1 MDIRKLLNNRILKN
15 VTLLVSGTAIAQII
29 LMLFQLVL
37 RRLYSPEVFGAFSVY
52 MSIVGILIILSTMRY
67 ELAVVLPKEDRKA
80 SGLVAGGILISL
92 TINILVLIITI
103 IFKKYIVN
111 WLDFPEKYGYWL
123 YFVPLSTFLFSTYQ
137 FLNYWLTR
145 NSAFK
150 AISINKV
157 SRRLSEGIVQSIFGA
172 IKSPSG
178 LFAGDIVGNAAN
190 ITAGYY
196 QAKRKGFTFK
206 NLSFRKIRASLRRY
220 SSFPKY
226 QTIPA
231 VLNAASMLLPVFFI
245 NKFYSS
251 DTAGYFDLSRQMLI
265 VPISFITASLSQ
277 VLLKELSDRVKNN
290 AKLTPSILKTAMYL
304 SIGILPF
311 MIVIMIWGEGL
322 FSFFFSETWRVS
334 GNYSAILAPA
344 FAVQFIV
351 SPLSISFTVLEKLKV
366 LAAWQICYFGAVL
379 ALLSLSHLSITY
391 FLAIYTGINIVAY
404 SIYFLLIINCTRRY
418 DKRTENEIQTHIE

>member
-1 MDIRKLLNNRILKN
+1 MEIRKLLNNRILKN

-52 MSIVGILIILSTMRY
+52 MSIVGILVILSTMRY

-103 IFKKYIVN
+103 IFKTYIIK
-111 WLDFPEKYGYWL
+111 WLDFPAEYGYWL

-137 FLNYWLTR
+137 FFNYWLTR

-157 SRRLSEGIVQSIFGA
+157 SRRLSEGIVQTIFGA
-172 IKSPSG
+172 VKSASG
-178 LFAGDIVGNAAN
+178 LFTGDIVGNVAN
-190 ITAGYY
+190 ITAGFY
-196 QAKRKGFTFK
+196 QTKRKGFTFS
-206 NLSFRKIRASLRRY
+206 NLSWRKIKASLKRY

-231 VLNAASMLLPVFFI
+231 VLNTASMLLPIFLI

-251 DTAGYFDLSRQMLI
+251 ETAGYFDLSRQMLI

-304 SIGILPF
+304 SIGIIPF
-311 MIVIMIWGEGL
+311 MVVIMIWGEGL

-334 GNYSAILAPA
+334 GSYSAILAPA

-379 ALLSLSHLSITY
+379 ALLSLSYLPITH

-404 SIYFLLIINCTRRY
+404 TIYFLLIINCTRKY
-418 DKRTENEIQTHIE
+418 DKRTGNES

>member
-1 MDIRKLLNNRILKN
+1 MEIRKLLNNRILKN

-52 MSIVGILIILSTMRY
+52 MSIVGILVILSTMRY

-92 TINILVLIITI
+92 AINILVLIVTI
-103 IFKKYIVN
+103 IFKTYIIK
-111 WLDFPEKYGYWL
+111 WLDFPEEYGYWL

-137 FLNYWLTR
+137 FFNYWLTR

-157 SRRLSEGIVQSIFGA
+157 SRRLSEGIVQTIFGA
-172 IKSPSG
+172 IKSASG
-178 LFAGDIVGNAAN
+178 LFTGDIVGNAAN
-190 ITAGYY
+190 ITAGFY
-196 QAKRKGFTFK
+196 QAKRKGFTFR
-206 NLSFRKIRASLRRY
+206 NLSFRKIHASLRRY

-231 VLNAASMLLPVFFI
+231 VLNTASMLLPVFFI

-251 DTAGYFDLSRQMLI
+251 ETAGYFDLSRQMLI

-277 VLLKELSDRVKNN
+277 VLLKELSDKVKSN
-290 AKLTPSILKTAMYL
+290 ARLTPSILKTAMYL

-311 MIVIMIWGEGL
+311 LIVIMIWGEGL

-366 LAAWQICYFGAVL
+366 LAAWQICYFGAVIS
-379 ALLSLSHLSITY
+379 LLCLTNLPITY

-404 SIYFLLIINCTRRY
+404 TIYFLLIINCTRKY
-418 DKRTENEIQTHIE
+418 DKRIGNEN

>member
-1 MDIRKLLNNRILKN
+1 MEIRKLLNNRILKN

-52 MSIVGILIILSTMRY
+52 MSIVGILVILSTMRY

-92 TINILVLIITI
+92 SINILVLIVTI
-103 IFKKYIVN
+103 IFKTYIIK
-111 WLDFPEKYGYWL
+111 WLDFPEEYGYWL

-137 FLNYWLTR
+137 FFNYWLTR

-157 SRRLSEGIVQSIFGA
+157 SRRLSEGIVQTIFGA
-172 IKSPSG
+172 IKSASG
-178 LFAGDIVGNAAN
+178 LFTGDIVGNAAN
-190 ITAGYY
+190 ITAGFY
-196 QAKRKGFTFK
+196 QAKRKGFTFR

-231 VLNAASMLLPVFFI
+231 VLNTASMLLPVFFI

-251 DTAGYFDLSRQMLI
+251 ETAGYFDLSRQMLI

-304 SIGILPF
+304 SIGIIPF
-311 MIVIMIWGEGL
+311 MVVIMIWGEGL

-334 GNYSAILAPA
+334 GSYSAILAPA

-366 LAAWQICYFGAVL
+366 LAAWQICYFVAVF
-379 ALLSLSHLSITY
+379 ALLSLSYLPITH

-404 SIYFLLIINCTRRY
+404 TIYFLLIINCTRKY
-418 DKRTENEIQTHIE
+418 DKRIGNES

>member
-1 MDIRKLLNNRILKN
+1 MEIRKLLNNRILKN

-52 MSIVGILIILSTMRY
+52 MSIVGILVILSTMRY

-92 TINILVLIITI
+92 TINILVLIVTI
-103 IFKKYIVN
+103 IFKTYIIK
-111 WLDFPEKYGYWL
+111 WLDFPEEYGYWL

-137 FLNYWLTR
+137 FFNYWLTR

-157 SRRLSEGIVQSIFGA
+157 SRRLSEGIVQTIFGA
-172 IKSPSG
+172 IKSASG
-178 LFAGDIVGNAAN
+178 LFTGDIVGNAAN
-190 ITAGYY
+190 ITAGFY
-196 QAKRKGFTFK
+196 QAKRKGFTFR

-231 VLNAASMLLPVFFI
+231 VLNTASMLLPVFFI

-251 DTAGYFDLSRQMLI
+251 ETAGYFDLSRQMLI

-311 MIVIMIWGEGL
+311 LIVIMIWGEGL

-366 LAAWQICYFGAVL
+366 LAAWQICYFGAVIS
-379 ALLSLSHLSITY
+379 LLCLTNLPITY

-404 SIYFLLIINCTRRY
+404 TIYFLLIINCTRKY
-418 DKRTENEIQTHIE
+418 DKRIGNEN

>member
-1 MDIRKLLNNRILKN
+1 MEIRKLLNNRILKN

-52 MSIVGILIILSTMRY
+52 MSIVGILVILSTMRY

-92 TINILVLIITI
+92 AINILVLIITI
-103 IFKKYIVN
+103 IFKTYIIK
-111 WLDFPEKYGYWL
+111 WLDFPEEYGYWL

-137 FLNYWLTR
+137 FFNYWLTR

-157 SRRLSEGIVQSIFGA
+157 SRRLSEGIVQTIFGA
-172 IKSPSG
+172 VKSASG
-178 LFAGDIVGNAAN
+178 LFTGDIVGNAAN
-190 ITAGYY
+190 ITAGFY
-196 QAKRKGFTFK
+196 QAKRNGFTFS
-206 NLSFRKIRASLRRY
+206 NLSWRKIKASLKRY

-231 VLNAASMLLPVFFI
+231 VLNTASMLLPIFLI

-251 DTAGYFDLSRQMLI
+251 ETAGYFDLSRQMLI

-304 SIGILPF
+304 SIGIIPF
-311 MIVIMIWGEGL
+311 MVVIMIWGEGL

-334 GNYSAILAPA
+334 GSYSAILAPA

-379 ALLSLSHLSITY
+379 ALLSLSYLPITH

-404 SIYFLLIINCTRRY
+404 TIYFLLIINCTRKY
-418 DKRTENEIQTHIE
+418 DKRTGNES

>member
-1 MDIRKLLNNRILKN
+1 MEIRKLLSNRILKN

-52 MSIVGILIILSTMRY
+52 MSIVGILVILSTMRY

-80 SGLVAGGILISL
+80 SGLVAGGIFISL
-92 TINILVLIITI
+92 AINILVLIVTV
-103 IFKKYIVN
+103 IFKTHIIR
-111 WLDFPEKYGYWL
+111 WLDFPEEYGYWL
-123 YFVPLSTFLFSTYQ
+123 YFVPLSTFLFSVYQ
-137 FLNYWLTR
+137 FINYWLTR

-157 SRRLSEGIVQSIFGA
+157 FRRLSEGITQTGLGFA
-172 IKSPSG
+172 KSPFG
-178 LFAGDIVGNAAN
+178 LFSGDIIGNSVN
-190 ITAGYY
+190 IASGFY
-196 QAKRKGFTFK
+196 QAKRKGFTFS
-206 NLSFRKIRASLRRY
+206 NLSIKKIRASLKRY

-231 VLNAASMLLPVFFI
+231 VLNTASMLLPVFFI

-251 DTAGYFDLSRQMLI
+251 ETAGYFDLSRQMLI

-290 AKLTPSILKTAMYL
+290 TKLTQSIFKTAMYL

-311 MIVIMIWGEGL
+311 MIVIMIWGESL
-322 FSFFFSETWRVS
+322 FSFFFSETWRIS
-334 GNYSAILAPA
+334 GSYSAILAPA

-366 LAAWQICYFGAVL
+366 LAAWQVCYFGSVI
-379 ALLSLSHLSITY
+379 ALLCLTNLPITY

-404 SIYFLLIINCTRRY
+404 TIYFLLIINCTHKY
-418 DKRTENEIQTHIE
+418 DKRTGNEN

>member
-1 MDIRKLLNNRILKN
+1 MEIRKLLNNRILKN

-52 MSIVGILIILSTMRY
+52 MSIVGILVILSTMRY

-92 TINILVLIITI
+92 AINILVLIITI
-103 IFKKYIVN
+103 IFKTYIIK
-111 WLDFPEKYGYWL
+111 WLDFPAEYGYWL

-137 FLNYWLTR
+137 FFNYWLTR

-157 SRRLSEGIVQSIFGA
+157 SRRLSEGIVQTIFGA
-172 IKSPSG
+172 VKSASG
-178 LFAGDIVGNAAN
+178 LFTGDIVGNAAN
-190 ITAGYY
+190 ITAGFY
-196 QAKRKGFTFK
+196 QAKRNGFTFS
-206 NLSFRKIRASLRRY
+206 NLSWRKIKASLKRY

-231 VLNAASMLLPVFFI
+231 VLNTASMLLPIFLI

-251 DTAGYFDLSRQMLI
+251 ETAGYFDLSRQMLI

-304 SIGILPF
+304 SIGIIPF
-311 MIVIMIWGEGL
+311 MVVIMIWGEGL

-334 GNYSAILAPA
+334 GSYSAILAPA

-379 ALLSLSHLSITY
+379 ALLSLSYLPITH

-404 SIYFLLIINCTRRY
+404 TIYFLLIINCTRKY
-418 DKRTENEIQTHIE
+418 DKRTENES

>member
-1 MDIRKLLNNRILKN
+1 MEIRKLLNNRILKN

-52 MSIVGILIILSTMRY
+52 MSIVGILVILSTMRY

-80 SGLVAGGILISL
+80 SGLVAGGIFISL
-92 TINILVLIITI
+92 AVNILALIITV
-103 IFKKYIVN
+103 IFKTYIIS
-111 WLDFPEKYGYWL
+111 WLDFPEEYGYWL
-123 YFVPLSTFLFSTYQ
+123 YFVPLSTFLFSVYQ
-137 FLNYWLTR
+137 LLNYWLTR

-157 SRRLSEGIVQSIFGA
+157 FRRLSEGITQTGLGFA
-172 IKSPSG
+172 KSPFG
-178 LFAGDIVGNAAN
+178 LFAGDIIGNSVN
-190 ITAGYY
+190 IASGFY

-206 NLSFRKIRASLRRY
+206 NLSIKKIRASLKRY

-231 VLNAASMLLPVFFI
+231 VLNTASMLLPVFFI

-251 DTAGYFDLSRQMLI
+251 ETAGYFDLSRQMLI

-334 GNYSAILAPA
+334 GSYSAILAPA

-366 LAAWQICYFGAVL
+366 LAAWQVCYFGTVL
-379 ALLSLSHLSITY
+379 ALLCLSFLPITY

-404 SIYFLLIINCTRRY
+404 TIYFLLIINCTRNY
-418 DKRTENEIQTHIE
+418 DKRTGNES

>member
-1 MDIRKLLNNRILKN
+1 MEIRKLLNNRILKN
-15 VTLLVSGTAIAQII
+15 VTLLVSGTAIAQVI

-52 MSIVGILIILSTMRY
+52 MSIVGILVILSTMRY

-92 TINILVLIITI
+92 TINILVLIVTI
-103 IFKKYIVN
+103 IFKTYIVR
-111 WLDFPEKYGYWL
+111 WLDFPEEYGYWL

-137 FLNYWLTR
+137 FFNYWLTR

-157 SRRLSEGIVQSIFGA
+157 SRRLSEGIVQTIFGA
-172 IKSPSG
+172 IKSASG
-178 LFAGDIVGNAAN
+178 LFTGDIVGNAAN
-190 ITAGYY
+190 ITAGFY
-196 QAKRKGFTFK
+196 QAKRKGFTFR

-231 VLNAASMLLPVFFI
+231 VLNTASMLLPVFLI

-251 DTAGYFDLSRQMLI
+251 ETAGFFDLSRQMLI

-304 SIGILPF
+304 TIGILPF

-379 ALLSLSHLSITY
+379 ALLALSHLPITY

-404 SIYFLLIINCTRRY
+404 SIYFLLIINCTRNY
-418 DKRTENEIQTHIE
+418 DKRIGNEE

>member
-1 MDIRKLLNNRILKN
+1 MEIRKLLNNRILKN

-37 RRLYSPEVFGAFSVY
+37 RRLYTPEVFGAFSVY
-52 MSIVGILIILSTMRY
+52 MSIVGILVILSTMRY

-92 TINILVLIITI
+92 SINILVLIVTI
-103 IFKKYIVN
+103 IFKTYIIK
-111 WLDFPEKYGYWL
+111 WLDFPEEYGYWL

-137 FLNYWLTR
+137 FFNYWLTR

-157 SRRLSEGIVQSIFGA
+157 SRRLSEGIVQTIFGA
-172 IKSPSG
+172 IKSASG
-178 LFAGDIVGNAAN
+178 LFTGDIVGNAAN
-190 ITAGYY
+190 ITAGFY
-196 QAKRKGFTFK
+196 QAKRKGFTFR
-206 NLSFRKIRASLRRY
+206 NLSFRKILASLRRY

-231 VLNAASMLLPVFFI
+231 VLNTASMLLPIFFI

-251 DTAGYFDLSRQMLI
+251 ETAGYLDLSRQMLI

-304 SIGILPF
+304 CIGILPF
-311 MIVIMIWGEGL
+311 MIVIMIWGESL

-379 ALLSLSHLSITY
+379 ALLSLSYLPITH

-404 SIYFLLIINCTRRY
+404 TIYFLLIINCTRKY
-418 DKRTENEIQTHIE
+418 DKRTGNES

>member
-1 MDIRKLLNNRILKN
+1 MEIRKLLNNRILKN

-52 MSIVGILIILSTMRY
+52 MSIVGILVILSTMRY

-92 TINILVLIITI
+92 SINILVLIVTI
-103 IFKKYIVN
+103 IFKTYIIK
-111 WLDFPEKYGYWL
+111 WLDFPEEYGYWL

-137 FLNYWLTR
+137 FFNYWLTR

-157 SRRLSEGIVQSIFGA
+157 SRRLSEGIVQTIFGA
-172 IKSPSG
+172 IKSASG
-178 LFAGDIVGNAAN
+178 LFTGDIVGNAAN
-190 ITAGYY
+190 ITAGFY
-196 QAKRKGFTFK
+196 QAKRKGFTFR

-231 VLNAASMLLPVFFI
+231 VLNTASMLLPVFFI

-251 DTAGYFDLSRQMLI
+251 ETAGYFDLSRQMLI

-304 SIGILPF
+304 SIGIIPF
-311 MIVIMIWGEGL
+311 MVVIMIWGEGL

-334 GNYSAILAPA
+334 GSYSAILAPA

-366 LAAWQICYFGAVL
+366 LAAWQICYFGAVIS
-379 ALLSLSHLSITY
+379 LLYLTDLPITY

-404 SIYFLLIINCTRRY
+404 TIYFLLIINCTRKY
-418 DKRTENEIQTHIE
+418 DKRIGNES

>member
-1 MDIRKLLNNRILKN
+1 MEIRKLLNNRILKN

-52 MSIVGILIILSTMRY
+52 MSIVGILVILSTMRY

-92 TINILVLIITI
+92 AINILVLIITI
-103 IFKKYIVN
+103 IFKTYIIK
-111 WLDFPEKYGYWL
+111 WLDFPAEYGYWL

-137 FLNYWLTR
+137 FFNYWLTR

-157 SRRLSEGIVQSIFGA
+157 SRRLSEGIVQTIFGA
-172 IKSPSG
+172 VKSASG
-178 LFAGDIVGNAAN
+178 LFTGDIVGNAAN
-190 ITAGYY
+190 ITAGFY
-196 QAKRKGFTFK
+196 QAKRKGFTFS
-206 NLSFRKIRASLRRY
+206 NLSWRKIKASLKRY

-231 VLNAASMLLPVFFI
+231 VLNTASMLLPIFLI

-251 DTAGYFDLSRQMLI
+251 ETAGYFDLSRQMLI

-304 SIGILPF
+304 SIGIIPF
-311 MIVIMIWGEGL
+311 MVVIMIWGEGL

-334 GNYSAILAPA
+334 GSYSAILAPA

-379 ALLSLSHLSITY
+379 ALLSLSYLPITH

-404 SIYFLLIINCTRRY
+404 TIYFLLIINCTRKY
-418 DKRTENEIQTHIE
+418 DKRIGNEN

>member
-1 MDIRKLLNNRILKN
+1 MEIRKLLNNRILKN

-52 MSIVGILIILSTMRY
+52 MSIVGILVILSTMRY

-92 TINILVLIITI
+92 AINILVLIITI
-103 IFKKYIVN
+103 IFKAYIIK
-111 WLDFPEKYGYWL
+111 WLDFPAEYGYWL

-137 FLNYWLTR
+137 FFNYWLTR

-157 SRRLSEGIVQSIFGA
+157 SRRLSEGIVQTIFGA
-172 IKSPSG
+172 VKSASG
-178 LFAGDIVGNAAN
+178 LFTGDIVGNAAN
-190 ITAGYY
+190 ITAGFY
-196 QAKRKGFTFK
+196 QAKRKGFTFC
-206 NLSFRKIRASLRRY
+206 NLSWRKIKASLKRY

-231 VLNAASMLLPVFFI
+231 VLNTASMLLPIFLI

-251 DTAGYFDLSRQMLI
+251 ETAGYFDLSRQMLI

-277 VLLKELSDRVKNN
+277 VLLKELSDKVKNN

-304 SIGILPF
+304 SIGIIPF
-311 MIVIMIWGEGL
+311 MVVIMIWGEGL

-334 GNYSAILAPA
+334 GSYSAILAPA

-379 ALLSLSHLSITY
+379 ALLSLSYLPITH
-391 FLAIYTGINIVAY
+391 FLAIYTGINIIAY
-404 SIYFLLIINCTRRY
+404 TIYFLLIINCTRKY
-418 DKRTENEIQTHIE
+418 DKRTGNES

>member
-1 MDIRKLLNNRILKN
+1 MDIRKVLNNRILKN
-15 VTLLVSGTAIAQII
+15 VTLLVSGTAVAQVI

-52 MSIVGILIILSTMRY
+52 MSIVGILVILSTMRY
-67 ELAVVLPKEDRKA
+67 ELAVVLPKDDRKA

-92 TINILVLIITI
+92 LINLLVLIVTI
-103 IFKKYIVN
+103 IFKTYIIK

-137 FLNYWLTR
+137 FFNYWLTR

-157 SRRLSEGIVQSIFGA
+157 FRRLSEGIVQSGFGVL
-172 IKSPSG
+172 KSASG
-178 LFAGDIVGNAAN
+178 LFVGDIIGNTTN
-190 ITAGYY
+190 IASGLY
-196 QAKRKGFTFK
+196 QAKRKGFTFR
-206 NLSFRKIRASLRRY
+206 NLSWRKIKASLKRY

-231 VLNAASMLLPVFFI
+231 VLNTASMLLPVFFI

-277 VLLKELSDRVKNN
+277 VLLKELSDKVKSN
-290 AKLTPSILKTAMYL
+290 AKLSPSILKTAMYL
-304 SIGILPF
+304 TIGILPF
-311 MIVIMIWGEGL
+311 MIVIMIWGEWI
-322 FSFFFSETWRVS
+322 FSFFFSDIWSLS
-334 GNYSAILAPA
+334 GKYSAILAPA

-366 LAAWQICYFGAVL
+366 LAVWQICYFGAVL
-379 ALLSLSHLSITY
+379 SLIWIKFLPITH
-391 FLAIYTGINIVAY
+391 FLAIYTGINILAY
-404 SIYFLLIINCTRRY
+404 SIYFILIINCTRKY
-418 DKRTENEIQTHIE
+418 DKRTGNES